1 MESAGVLIYGYHGED
16 ARRIRIFLEEVSGA
30 PVFVTGAS
38 GQNETRIIDILQN
51 TTESRFA
58 DEEPRIMML
67 LGFSEEQINAIL
79 GGFSAGLQGVGRP
92 IFCMMTENNQNWPL
106 KQLLEHLEEER
117 RYWARKTP
125 HENSEGDA

>member
-1 MESAGVLIYGYHGED
+1 MESAGVLIYGYQGED
-16 ARRIRIFLEEVSGA
+16 ARRIRIFLDEVAGA

-58 DEEPRIMML
+58 DEQPKIMML
-67 LGFSEEQINAIL
+67 LGFSEEQIHVIL
-79 GGFSAGLQGVGRP
+79 GGFSAGLKGVERP
-92 IFCMMTENNQNWPL
+92 IFCMLTENNQDWQL

-117 RYWARKTP
+117 RHWSRKRP
-125 HENSEGDA
+125 E